1 MNPLAILE
9 CNNIFKSFDISSTFI
24 SKSKVKVHALNG
36 VNFYV
41 KRGEIVGIVGES
53 GSGKT
58 TLAKIITNIYK
69 PDSGNIY
76 FNKKNIHK
84 DSESYSE
91 YRKNVQMV
99 FQDPYSSLNPRL
111 KIISTLKDGIKQYIT
126 NNKKEI
132 HEICK
137 SLIKSVGLEE
147 DHLYRYPH
155 QFSGGQRQRI
165 SIARALSVD
174 PEVIVADEPV
184 SALDV
189 SVQAQ
194 ILNLFKKLNKEKNKT
209 IILISHDLAV
219 VNFLCHRVYV
229 MYKGF
234 VVEMAET
241 EKLLKNPLHPYTYQ
255 LINSKHLQVDEV
267 KNENVKSSCP
277 YAERCKKYSAKCDNE
292 IKLIEVGKNHFVRCA
307 YYE

>member
-1 MNPLAILE
+1 MDLMTILE
-9 CNNIFKSFDISSTFI
+9 CKNI
-24 SKSKVKVHALNG
+24 SKSFNISSIFHSRNKVRIQALNN
-36 VNFYV
+36 VDFYV

-69 PDSGNIY
+69 PDTGSIL
-76 FNKKNIHK
+76 FNKKDIHVNK
-84 DSESYSE
+84 SYYE

-132 HEICK
+132 YEICK

-147 DHLYRYPH
+147 EHLYRYPH

-234 VVEMAET
+234 IMETAET
-241 EKLLKNPLHPYTYQ
+241 EKLLKTPLHPYTYQ
-255 LINSKHLQVDEV
+255 LINSKHLQVDETI
-267 KNENVKSSCP
+267 NENVKTNCP
-277 YAERCKKYSAKCDNE
+277 YAKRCKKYSSKCNNE
-292 IKLIEVGKNHFVRCA
+292 IKLIEVAKNHFVRCA